1 MLESARSRISDW
13 NPQLVR
19 EIKGRWKG
27 RNLTIAVGASL
38 FSQLILYLIFDSKLP
53 SVTDRTNRY
62 CIGNPPEDSIHPS
75 QFHNPATN
83 YCSENGAGEMITNW
97 QLWWLDLFTFLS
109 VSSLIILL
117 VVGTYMLITNLVQEE
132 QKGTLK
138 FVRLSPRSVGNL
150 LVGKMLGVPIL
161 VYTAILL
168 ALPLQFIAGVS
179 AGIPVSLIL
188 GFYLVIIASAAFFYS
203 VALLYSLVTAGLGNS
218 QAWLGTG
225 FLFCFLIVASSL
237 GVTNNLVSHN
247 TLDWLVL
254 FYPGKILPYLIGET
268 PHSLGSIGYF
278 NLKEMA
284 SLTWYNFPWWE
295 TASGAIALLL
305 LNYAWWTFWVWQ
317 GLKRRFHNSKATLL
331 SKKQSYWLTGSV
343 TVSLVGF
350 MYPSTDQ
357 SVNLIENFQWYIGLQ
372 LLVFFLLMAAL
383 SPHRQTLQDWA
394 RYRYQNND
402 QATRNLL
409 TDLMKG
415 EQSPA
420 SGAIA
425 LNLFSNLVIMLP
437 ALILLPFGSDRLE
450 VFSALLI
457 ASSAFL
463 LYASL
468 VQWILLMKTE
478 KRSLFAMITV
488 ASVILIPTILGAML
502 GLPDPVT
509 LLFFPI
515 PNIGHLSAGSIAFTL
530 LARWSI
536 IIACNLQLTRQLKK
550 AGESNSKALFSEQKT
565 LSQV

>member
-27 RNLTIAVGASL
+27 RNLTIAIGASL

-53 SVTDRTNRY
+53 SVTGRTNRY

-75 QFHNPATN
+75 QFHNPPTN
-83 YCSENGAGEMITNW
+83 YCSENGAGEIITNW

-117 VVGTYMLITNLVQEE
+117 VFGTYVLITNLVQEE

-161 VYTAILL
+161 VYTAIFL
-168 ALPLQFIAGVS
+168 ALPLHFIAGFS

-188 GFYLVIIASAAFFYS
+188 GFYLVVIASAAFFYS
-203 VALLYSLVTAGLGNS
+203 VALLYSLVTAGLGNA
-218 QAWLGTG
+218 QTWLGTG
-225 FLFCFLIVASSL
+225 FLFCFLIVASNL
-237 GVTNNLVSHN
+237 GFTNNLVNHN

-268 PHSLGSIGYF
+268 PHSLGTIGYF
-278 NLKEMA
+278 HLKEMA
-284 SLTWYNFPWWE
+284 SLTWYDFPLWE

-305 LNYAWWTFWVWQ
+305 LNYAWWTYWVWQ
-317 GLKRRFHNSKATLL
+317 GLTRRFHNSKATLL

-350 MYPSTDQ
+350 MYPTTDQ
-357 SVNLIENFQWYIGLQ
+357 PVDLIENFQWYIGLQ

-402 QATRNLL
+402 RATRNLV

-425 LNLFSNLVIMLP
+425 LNLLSNIIIMLP

-450 VFSALLI
+450 VFNGLLI

-468 VQWILLMKTE
+468 VQWVLFMKTE
-478 KRSLFAMITV
+478 KRSLFAMMSV
-488 ASVILIPTILGAML
+488 ATVILIPTIVGAGL
-502 GLPDPVT
+502 QLPDSVT

-515 PNIGHLSAGSIAFTL
+515 PNIGHLSASSIFFTL

-550 AGESNSKALFSEQKT
+550 AGVSNSKALFSEQKS
-565 LSQV
+565 LSKV

>member
-27 RNLTIAVGASL
+27 RNLTIAIGASL

-53 SVTDRTNRY
+53 SVTGRTNRY

-75 QFHNPATN
+75 QFHNPPTN
-83 YCSENGAGEMITNW
+83 YCSENGAGEIITNW

-117 VVGTYMLITNLVQEE
+117 VFGTYVLITNLVQEE

-161 VYTAILL
+161 VYTAIFL
-168 ALPLQFIAGVS
+168 ALPLHFIAGFS

-188 GFYLVIIASAAFFYS
+188 GFYLVVIASAAFFYS
-203 VALLYSLVTAGLGNS
+203 VALLYSLVTAGLGNA
-218 QAWLGTG
+218 QTWLGTG
-225 FLFCFLIVASSL
+225 FLFCFLIVASNL
-237 GVTNNLVSHN
+237 GFTNNLVNHN

-268 PHSLGSIGYF
+268 PHSLGTIGYF
-278 NLKEMA
+278 HLKEMA
-284 SLTWYNFPWWE
+284 SLTWYDFPLWE

-305 LNYAWWTFWVWQ
+305 LNYAWWTYWVWQ
-317 GLKRRFHNSKATLL
+317 GLTRRFHNSKATLL

-350 MYPSTDQ
+350 MYPTTDQ
-357 SVNLIENFQWYIGLQ
+357 PVDLIENFQWYIGLQ

-402 QATRNLL
+402 RATRNLV

-425 LNLFSNLVIMLP
+425 LNLLSNIIIMLP

-450 VFSALLI
+450 VFNGLLI

-468 VQWILLMKTE
+468 VQWVLFMKTE
-478 KRSLFAMITV
+478 KRSLFAMMSV
-488 ASVILIPTILGAML
+488 ATVILIPTIVGAGL
-502 GLPDPVT
+502 QLPDSVT

-515 PNIGHLSAGSIAFTL
+515 PNIGHLSASSIFFTL

-550 AGESNSKALFSEQKT
+550 AGASNSKALFSEQKS
-565 LSQV
+565 LSKV

>member
-27 RNLTIAVGASL
+27 RNLTIAIGASL

-53 SVTDRTNRY
+53 SVTGRTNRY

-75 QFHNPATN
+75 QFHNPPTN
-83 YCSENGAGEMITNW
+83 YCSENGAGEIITNW

-117 VVGTYMLITNLVQEE
+117 VFGTYVLITNLVQEE

-161 VYTAILL
+161 VYTAIFL
-168 ALPLQFIAGVS
+168 ALPLHFIAGFS

-188 GFYLVIIASAAFFYS
+188 GFYLVVIASAAFFYS
-203 VALLYSLVTAGLGNS
+203 VALLYSLVTAGLGNA
-218 QAWLGTG
+218 QTWLGTG
-225 FLFCFLIVASSL
+225 FLFCFLIVASNL
-237 GVTNNLVSHN
+237 GFTNNLVNHN

-268 PHSLGSIGYF
+268 PHSLGTIGYF
-278 NLKEMA
+278 HLKEMA
-284 SLTWYNFPWWE
+284 SLTWYDFPLWE

-305 LNYAWWTFWVWQ
+305 LNYAWWTYWVWQ
-317 GLKRRFHNSKATLL
+317 GLTRRFHNSKATLL

-350 MYPSTDQ
+350 MYPTTDQ
-357 SVNLIENFQWYIGLQ
+357 PVDLIENFQWYIGLQ

-402 QATRNLL
+402 RATRNLV

-425 LNLFSNLVIMLP
+425 LNLLSNIIIMLP

-450 VFSALLI
+450 VFNGLLI

-468 VQWILLMKTE
+468 VQWVLFMKTE
-478 KRSLFAMITV
+478 KRSLFAMMSV
-488 ASVILIPTILGAML
+488 ATVILIPTIVGAGL
-502 GLPDPVT
+502 QLPDSVT

-515 PNIGHLSAGSIAFTL
+515 PNIGHLSASSIFFTL

-550 AGESNSKALFSEQKT
+550 AGASNSKALFSEQKS
-565 LSQV
+565 LS

>member
-27 RNLTIAVGASL
+27 RNLTIAVGGSL
-38 FSQLILYLIFDSKLP
+38 FSQLVLYLIFNSKLP
-53 SVTDRTNRY
+53 DVTDQTNRY

-75 QFHNPATN
+75 QVYNPPTN
-83 YCSENGAGEMITNW
+83 YCSENGAGEIITNW

-109 VSSLIILL
+109 VGSLIILL
-117 VVGTYMLITNLVQEE
+117 VVGTYALITNLVQEE

-138 FVRLSPRSVGNL
+138 FVRLSPRSVGNV

-168 ALPLQFIAGVS
+168 TLPLQFIAGVS
-179 AGIPVSLIL
+179 AGIPLSLIL
-188 GFYLVIIASAAFFYS
+188 GFYLVVIASCAFFYS

-218 QAWLGTG
+218 QSWLATG
-225 FLFCFLIVASSL
+225 FLFCFLVVASSL
-237 GVTNNLVSHN
+237 GFTNNLVSHN

-268 PHSLGSIGYF
+268 PHSLGTIGYF
-278 NLKEMA
+278 NLKDMA
-284 SLTWYNFPWWE
+284 SLSWYDFPLWE

-305 LNYAWWTFWVWQ
+305 LNYAWWTYWVWQ

-409 TDLMKG
+409 TDLIKG

-425 LNLFSNLVIMLP
+425 LNLLSHLVIMLP

-450 VFSALLI
+450 VFNGLLM

-468 VQWILLMKTE
+468 VQWVLLMKTE
-478 KRSLFAMITV
+478 KRSLFAIITV
-488 ASVILIPTILGAML
+488 ATVILIPTILGAIL
-502 GLPDPVT
+502 GFPEPIA

-515 PNIGHLSAGSIAFTL
+515 PNIVNLSAGSLFFTL
-530 LARWSI
+530 LARWTV

-550 AGESNSKALFSEQKT
+550 AGESNSKALFSKQKT
-565 LSQV
+565 LSKA